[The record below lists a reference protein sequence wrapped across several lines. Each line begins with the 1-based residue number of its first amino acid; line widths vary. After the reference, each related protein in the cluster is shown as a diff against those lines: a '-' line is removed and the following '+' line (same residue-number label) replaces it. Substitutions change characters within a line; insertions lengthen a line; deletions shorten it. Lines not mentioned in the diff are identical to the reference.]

1 MKSRFTRIAAA
12 AMALTMCMPTAAF
25 AANEGSFQTSFDVY
39 SPVLTISVPTKLDVQ
54 VNPIVNTSATD
65 VKKFTVASNSID
77 IMNASVDV
85 EKDVAIPVVATIK
98 ASISSS
104 AEDVITEYNTFT
116 ADATSAAK
124 RIYLELSE
132 AGTAAT
138 LGAAKDDS
146 GAALTPAFDTD
157 KKLDLSKYAVANAAQ
172 YGSVTNKA
180 AITQYGSLLSMSI
193 AGPTTSETTQGETF
207 SKDAS
212 KVTAAVGSFA
222 VTGVANTNADWKKTD
237 VAVAVTYN
245 VKASSPL
252 TITTPAVGTAPAF
265 NAASAADVAIVVPN
279 VGEATVTAMALHNNH
294 EGLYGDLVLA
304 EDEYTVAYAP
314 NATTNTQTDAT
325 ITIPKD
331 NGTLAALTGAD
342 YSGKKQD
349 LVIAL
354 SDGRMVVTT
363 LTATAAPAASNP

>member
-25 AANEGSFQTSFDVY
+25 AAEGGSFETSFDVY
-39 SPVLTISVPTKLDVQ
+39 SPALTISVPVKLDVQ
-54 VNPIVNTSATD
+54 VNPIANTTATD

-98 ASISSS
+98 ANISSA
-104 AEDVITEYNTFT
+104 AEDVITEYNSFT
-116 ADATSAAK
+116 ADNKSTAK
-124 RIYLELSE
+124 RIYLELSK
-132 AGTAAT
+132 AQTAAVAGVKT
-138 LGAAKDDS
+138 GETA
-146 GAALTPAFDTD
+146 AFDAN
-157 KKLDLSKYAVANAAQ
+157 KKLDFSKYTVTTPAVYTTPAD
-172 YGSVTNKA
+172 KA
-180 AITQYGSLLSMSI
+180 EITQYGSLLSIDI
-193 AGPTTSETTQGETF
+193 AGPSTSNTTSGATF
-207 SKDAS
+207 STSAAD
-212 KVTAAVGSFA
+212 VTATVGSFA

-252 TITTPAVGTAPAF
+252 TLKTPDIATAPTFTAG
-265 NAASAADVAIVVPN
+265 ASAADVVITIPG

-294 EGLYGDLVLA
+294 EGLYGDYGIEADAYKV
-304 EDEYTVAYAP
+304 EYVD
-314 NATTNTQTDAT
+314 NAGATDAK
-325 ITIPKD
+325 ITIPKEYELF
-331 NGTLAALTGAD
+331 TFLSGAD

-349 LVIAL
+349 LAIAL

-363 LTATAAPAASNP
+363 LTVTAAATP